1 MKSFLSIIGVF
12 YFCIQGYCQKPP
24 SQSNRSMGLIIGNVL
39 DAVTSKPL
47 SFASIQL
54 KKMSDTVV
62 TVQVVS
68 DKNGAFEC
76 LNLPFGYYKLRATMV
91 GYADLQ
97 IDSIYLR
104 EERYDFNLGDVKLN
118 ISGAASSEV
127 IVYAEKPLIE
137 NKDDKIIFN
146 VGESALSG
154 GATTAELLK
163 NMPLINNDPNGK
175 ILLKGKE
182 PRILIDDKPTDLNAQ
197 QLQDLLESL
206 PGNSIDKIEVMTI
219 PPPQYATET
228 GGVINIVTKKGK
240 IGWVGRVNVS
250 AGTRGE
256 SSTSANGSYR
266 NQKLVLNLNG
276 GVGVSTITGNGYSKR
291 ENIYRDST
299 NYFNTQNNYTN
310 FSSRPNFRAQAD
322 YEFDKQHILSLTYQ
336 LNPNSFDNN
345 STTTYT
351 NINNQQQ
358 IYRLS
363 NRNNH
368 SVGGGINHVLSGSYN
383 IKEKKGPGYLR
394 FIANANLSSSHNNRI
409 FFQQFLFPDKIPTG
423 VDSTQRQRFN
433 TDNNSASLRIDFLR
447 PLKTKQHNFNGGI
460 SILNV
465 WYHGRVNTQ
474 FFNKID
480 QAFSTNDLLS
490 NDFTNEQLVSTARAG
505 LSYNFKSKYRLSF
518 GVQAE
523 YTHLQFIFSQGNAN
537 DVDNDYF
544 NVLPNITLRKEFTKE
559 MNTTFVYRATIRR
572 PGIRELN
579 PNIDYSDP
587 YNIRF
592 GNPYLEPTLSHNYDW
607 NFSYVKGKYYVNTSL
622 GYNKLTQVFN
632 SIRTLQAGGKTEV
645 TWKNIA
651 DRKEYEASAWGGYT
665 FTKKFRMN
673 GSAGYTFNQYG
684 ESEKRLFK
692 FRDGAT
698 FYTSLNYNFT
708 PSNLLTFEGTAR
720 YNNFADPQGRSR
732 SNLTVNL
739 GVQRKFF
746 DRRLIVSINVIDPTT
761 QQQYQTFAYGANF
774 NLESFSSSNTRN
786 YRIAI
791 SYQLNKVVN
800 KPVKPLLRASSRS

>member
-1 MKSFLSIIGVF
+1 MKSFLSIMGVLF
-12 YFCIQGYCQKPP
+12 FCIQGYCQKPL

-39 DAVTSKPL
+39 DAGTSKPL

-76 LNLPFGYYKLRATMV
+76 LNLPFGYYKLRASMV

-118 ISGAASSEV
+118 ISSAASSEV

-206 PGNSIDKIEVMTI
+206 PGNSIEKIEVMTN

-291 ENIYRDST
+291 VNIYRDST
-299 NYFNTQNNYTN
+299 NYFNTQNRFTN

-345 STTTYT
+345 SNNTFT

-368 SVGGGINHVLSGSYN
+368 SVGGGLNHVLSGSYN
-383 IKEKKGPGYLR
+383 IKQKTGPGYLR
-394 FIANANLSSSHNNRI
+394 FIANANLSSSHNNRT
-409 FFQQFLFPDKIPTG
+409 FFQQFLFPDKTPTG
-423 VDSTQRQRFN
+423 VDSTQRQLFN

-460 SILNV
+460 SVLNT
-465 WYHGRVNTQ
+465 WYHGLVNTL
-474 FFNKID
+474 FYRKSD
-480 QAFSTNDLLS
+480 QVFVTNDLLS
-490 NDFTNEQLVSTARAG
+490 NDFTNEQLVATARAG

-523 YTHLQFIFSQGNAN
+523 YTNLQFVFLKGNAS
-537 DVDNDYF
+537 DVDNGYW
-544 NVLPNITLRKEFTKE
+544 NILPNFTLRKEFSKE
-559 MNTTFVYRATIRR
+559 MNTTLVYRATIRR
-572 PGIRELN
+572 PGIGELN
-579 PNIDYSDP
+579 PNVDYSDP

-607 NFSYVKGKYYVNTSL
+607 NFSYVKGKYYINTSL
-622 GYNKLTQVFN
+622 GYNQLKQVFN

-684 ESEKRLFK
+684 TSEKLLYK
-692 FRDGAT
+692 YRDGAT

-739 GVQRKFF
+739 GVQRKFL
-746 DRRLIVSINVIDPTT
+746 DRRLIVSINIIDPTT
-761 QQQYQTFAYGANF
+761 QQQFQTFVYGANF

-786 YRIAI
+786 YRVAI
-791 SYQLNKVVN
+791 SYQLNKVVT

>member
-518 GVQAE
+518 GIQAE
-523 YTHLQFIFSQGNAN
+523 YTHLQFIFSQGNAI

-673 GSAGYTFNQYG
+673 GSAGFTFNQYG

-692 FRDGAT
+692 YRDGAT

>member
-1 MKSFLSIIGVF
+1 MKSFLSIIGVLF
-12 YFCIQGYCQKPP
+12 FCIQGYCQKPP

-39 DAVTSKPL
+39 DAGTGKPL

-62 TVQVVS
+62 AFQVVS

-76 LNLPFGYYKLRATMV
+76 LNLPFGYYKLKATMV
-91 GYADLQ
+91 GFADLQ

-104 EERYDFNLGDVKLN
+104 EERYDFNLGDLKLN

-206 PGNSIDKIEVMTI
+206 PGNSIDKIEVMTN

-291 ENIYRDST
+291 ENIYKDST
-299 NYFNTQNNYTN
+299 NYFNTQNKYTN
-310 FSSRPNFRAQAD
+310 FSSRPNFRALAD

-345 STTTYT
+345 ATTTYT

-368 SVGGGINHVLSGSYN
+368 SVGGGLNHVLSGSYN
-383 IKEKKGPGYLR
+383 IKQKTGPGYLR
-394 FIANANLSSSHNNRI
+394 FIANANLSSSHNNRT
-409 FFQQFLFPDKIPTG
+409 FFQQFLFPDKTPTG
-423 VDSTQRQRFN
+423 VDSTQRQLFN
-433 TDNNSASLRIDFLR
+433 TDNNSASLRVDFLR
-447 PLKTKQHNFNGGI
+447 PLKTKQHNFNGGV
-460 SILNV
+460 SVLNT
-465 WYHGRVNTQ
+465 WYHGLVNTL
-474 FFNKID
+474 FYRKSD
-480 QAFSTNDLLS
+480 QVFATNDLLS
-490 NDFTNEQLVSTARAG
+490 NDFTNEQLVATARAG

-523 YTHLQFIFSQGNAN
+523 YTNLQFVFLKGNAS
-537 DVDNDYF
+537 DVDNGYW
-544 NVLPNITLRKEFTKE
+544 NILPNFTLRKEFSKE
-559 MNTTFVYRATIRR
+559 MNTTLVYRATIRR
-572 PGIRELN
+572 PGIGELN
-579 PNIDYSDP
+579 PNVDYSDP

-622 GYNKLTQVFN
+622 GYNQLTQVFN
-632 SIRTLQAGGKTEV
+632 SIRTLQSGGKTEV

-673 GSAGYTFNQYG
+673 GSAGYTFNRYG
-684 ESEKRLFK
+684 ASEKLLYK
-692 FRDGAT
+692 YRDGAT

-746 DRRLIVSINVIDPTT
+746 DRRLIVSINIIDPTT
-761 QQQYQTFAYGANF
+761 QQQFQTFVYGANF

-791 SYQLNKVVN
+791 SYQLNKVVT

>member
-1 MKSFLSIIGVF
+1 
-12 YFCIQGYCQKPP
+12 
-24 SQSNRSMGLIIGNVL
+24 MGLIIGNVL
-39 DAVTSKPL
+39 DAGTSKPL

-76 LNLPFGYYKLRATMV
+76 LNLSFGYYKLKASMV

-206 PGNSIDKIEVMTI
+206 PGNSIDKIEVMTN

-240 IGWVGRVNVS
+240 IGWVGRLNVS

-276 GVGVSTITGNGYSKR
+276 GLGVSTITGNGYSKR
-291 ENIYRDST
+291 ENIYKDST
-299 NYFNTQNNYTN
+299 NYFNTQNRYTN

-345 STTTYT
+345 ATTTYT

-368 SVGGGINHVLSGSYN
+368 SVGGGLNHVLSGSYN
-383 IKEKKGPGYLR
+383 IKQKAGPGYLR
-394 FIANANLSSSHNNRI
+394 FIANANLSTSHNNRT
-409 FFQQFLFPDKIPTG
+409 FFQQFLFPDKTPTG
-423 VDSTQRQRFN
+423 VDSTQRQLFN
-433 TDNNSASLRIDFLR
+433 TDNNSASLRVDFLR
-447 PLKTKQHNFNGGI
+447 PLKTKQHNFNGGV
-460 SILNV
+460 SVLNT
-465 WYHGRVNTQ
+465 WYHGLVNTL
-474 FFNKID
+474 FYRKSD
-480 QAFSTNDLLS
+480 QVFATNDLLS
-490 NDFTNEQLVSTARAG
+490 NDFTNEQLVATARAG

-523 YTHLQFIFSQGNAN
+523 YTNLQFVFLKGNAS
-537 DVDNDYF
+537 DVDNGYW
-544 NVLPNITLRKEFTKE
+544 NILPNFTLRKEFSKE
-559 MNTTFVYRATIRR
+559 MNTTLVYRATIRR
-572 PGIRELN
+572 PGISELN
-579 PNIDYSDP
+579 PNVDYSDP

-622 GYNKLTQVFN
+622 GYNQLTQVFN
-632 SIRTLQAGGKTEV
+632 SIRTLQSGGKTEV

-673 GSAGYTFNQYG
+673 GSAGYTFNRYG
-684 ESEKRLFK
+684 ASEKLLYK
-692 FRDGAT
+692 YRDGAT

-746 DRRLIVSINVIDPTT
+746 DRRLIVSINIIDPTT
-761 QQQYQTFAYGANF
+761 QQQFQTFVYGANF

-791 SYQLNKVVN
+791 SYQLNKVVT

>member
-1 MKSFLSIIGVF
+1 MKSFLSIMGVLF
-12 YFCIQGYCQKPP
+12 FCIQGYCQKPL

-39 DAVTSKPL
+39 DAGTSKPL

-76 LNLPFGYYKLRATMV
+76 LNLPFGYYKLRASMV

-118 ISGAASSEV
+118 ISSAASSEV

-206 PGNSIDKIEVMTI
+206 PGNSIEKIEVMTN

-299 NYFNTQNNYTN
+299 NYFNTQNRFTN

-345 STTTYT
+345 SNNTFT

-368 SVGGGINHVLSGSYN
+368 SVGGGLNHVLSGSYN
-383 IKEKKGPGYLR
+383 IKQKTGPGYLR
-394 FIANANLSSSHNNRI
+394 FIANANLSSSHNNRT
-409 FFQQFLFPDKIPTG
+409 FFQQFLFPDKTPTG
-423 VDSTQRQRFN
+423 VDSTQRQLFN

-460 SILNV
+460 SVLNT
-465 WYHGRVNTQ
+465 WYHGLVNTL
-474 FFNKID
+474 FYRKSD
-480 QAFSTNDLLS
+480 QVFVTNDLLS
-490 NDFTNEQLVSTARAG
+490 NDFTNEQLVATARAG

-523 YTHLQFIFSQGNAN
+523 YTNLQFVFLKGNAS
-537 DVDNDYF
+537 DVDNGYW
-544 NVLPNITLRKEFTKE
+544 NILPNFTLRKEFSKE
-559 MNTTFVYRATIRR
+559 MNTTLVYRATIRR
-572 PGIRELN
+572 PGIGELN
-579 PNIDYSDP
+579 PNVDYSDP

-607 NFSYVKGKYYVNTSL
+607 NFSYVKGKYYINTSL
-622 GYNKLTQVFN
+622 GYNQLKQVFN

-684 ESEKRLFK
+684 TSEKLLYK
-692 FRDGAT
+692 YRDGAT

-739 GVQRKFF
+739 GVQRKFL
-746 DRRLIVSINVIDPTT
+746 DRRLIVSINIIDPTT
-761 QQQYQTFAYGANF
+761 QQQFQTFVYGANF

-786 YRIAI
+786 YRVAI
-791 SYQLNKVVN
+791 SYQLNKVVT

>member
-1 MKSFLSIIGVF
+1 MKSFLSIIGVL

-276 GVGVSTITGNGYSKR
+276 GVGLSTITGNGYSKR

-480 QAFSTNDLLS
+480 QAFSTNNLLS

-692 FRDGAT
+692 YRDGAT

-761 QQQYQTFAYGANF
+761 QQQYQTFTYGANF

>member
-1 MKSFLSIIGVF
+1 MKSFLCIISALF
-12 YFCIQGYCQKPP
+12 FCIQGYCQKPATGA
-24 SQSNRSMGLIIGNVL
+24 SRMMGLIIGNVL
-39 DAVTSKPL
+39 DAGTNKPL
-47 SFASIQL
+47 SYASIQL
-54 KKMSDTVV
+54 KKMSDTAVAF
-62 TVQVVS
+62 QVVS

-76 LNLPFGYYKLRATMV
+76 LNLPFGYYKLKATMV
-91 GYADLQ
+91 GYANLTL
-97 IDSIYLR
+97 DSIYLR
-104 EERYDFNLGDVKLN
+104 EERYDFNLGDIKLN
-118 ISGAASSEV
+118 VSGSAISEV

-206 PGNSIDKIEVMTI
+206 PGNSIDRIEVMTT

-276 GVGVSTITGNGYSKR
+276 GVGFSTITGNGYSKR
-291 ENIYRDST
+291 ENIYRDSV
-299 NYFNTQNNYTN
+299 NYFNTQNRFTN

-322 YEFDKQHILSLTYQ
+322 YEIDKQHILSLTYQ

-345 STTTYT
+345 SNNTYT

-368 SVGGGINHVLSGSYN
+368 SVGGGINHVVSGSYN
-383 IKEKKGPGYLR
+383 IKQKTGPGYLR
-394 FIANANLSSSHNNRI
+394 FIANANLSTTHNNRT
-409 FFQQFLFPDKIPTG
+409 FFQQFLFPDKTPTG
-423 VDSTQRQRFN
+423 VDSTQRQLFN

-460 SILNV
+460 SILNT
-465 WYHGRVNTQ
+465 WYHGLVNTQ
-474 FFNKID
+474 FFRKSD
-480 QAFSTNDLLS
+480 QFFVNNDVLS
-490 NDFTNEQLVSTARAG
+490 NDFTNDQLIATARVG

-518 GVQAE
+518 GVQTE
-523 YTHLQFIFSQGNAN
+523 YTNLQFLFLKGNASN
-537 DVDNDYF
+537 VDNGYW
-544 NVLPNITLRKEFTKE
+544 NVLPNFTLRKEFSKE
-559 MNTTFVYRATIRR
+559 MNTTLVYRATIRR
-572 PGIRELN
+572 PGIGELN

-592 GNPYLEPTLSHNYDW
+592 GNPYLAPTLSHNYDW
-607 NFSYVKGKYYVNTSL
+607 NFSYVKGKYYLNTSL
-622 GYNKLTQVFN
+622 GYNQLKDVFN

-651 DRKEYEASAWGGYT
+651 DRREYEASAWGGYT
-665 FTKKFRMN
+665 FTKKFRLN

-684 ESEKRLFK
+684 ASEKLLYK
-692 FRDGAT
+692 YRDGAT

-739 GVQRKFF
+739 GVQRKFL
-746 DRRLIVSINVIDPTT
+746 DRRLIVSINIIDPTT
-761 QQQYQTFAYGANF
+761 QQQFQTFVYGANF

-791 SYQLNKVVN
+791 SYQLNKVVT
-800 KPVKPLLRASSRS
+800 KPVKPLQKASSRK

>member
-1 MKSFLSIIGVF
+1 
-12 YFCIQGYCQKPP
+12 
-24 SQSNRSMGLIIGNVL
+24 MGLIIGNVL
-39 DAVTSKPL
+39 DAGTSKPL

-76 LNLPFGYYKLRATMV
+76 LNLPFGYYKLRASMV

-118 ISGAASSEV
+118 ISSAASSEV

-206 PGNSIDKIEVMTI
+206 PGNSIEKIEVMTN

-299 NYFNTQNNYTN
+299 NYFNTQNRFTN

-345 STTTYT
+345 SNNTFT

-368 SVGGGINHVLSGSYN
+368 SVGGGLNHVLSGSYN
-383 IKEKKGPGYLR
+383 IKQKTGPGYLR
-394 FIANANLSSSHNNRI
+394 FIANANLSSSHNNRT
-409 FFQQFLFPDKIPTG
+409 FFQQFLFPDKTPTG
-423 VDSTQRQRFN
+423 VDSTQRQLFN

-460 SILNV
+460 SVLNT
-465 WYHGRVNTQ
+465 WYHGLVNTL
-474 FFNKID
+474 FYRKSD
-480 QAFSTNDLLS
+480 QVFVTNDLLS
-490 NDFTNEQLVSTARAG
+490 NDFTNEQLVATARAG

-523 YTHLQFIFSQGNAN
+523 YTNLQFVFLKGNAS
-537 DVDNDYF
+537 DVDNGYW
-544 NVLPNITLRKEFTKE
+544 NILPNFTLRKEFSKE
-559 MNTTFVYRATIRR
+559 MNTTLVYRATIRR
-572 PGIRELN
+572 PGIGELN
-579 PNIDYSDP
+579 PNVDYSDP

-607 NFSYVKGKYYVNTSL
+607 NFSYVKGKYYINTSL
-622 GYNKLTQVFN
+622 GYNQLKQVFN

-684 ESEKRLFK
+684 TSEKLLYK
-692 FRDGAT
+692 YRDGAT

-739 GVQRKFF
+739 GVQRKFL
-746 DRRLIVSINVIDPTT
+746 DRRLIVSINIIDPTT
-761 QQQYQTFAYGANF
+761 QQQFQTFVYGANF

-786 YRIAI
+786 YRVAI
-791 SYQLNKVVN
+791 SYQLNKVVT

>member
-692 FRDGAT
+692 YRDGAT

>member
-518 GVQAE
+518 GIQAE

-673 GSAGYTFNQYG
+673 GSAGFTFNQYG

-692 FRDGAT
+692 YRDGAT
-698 FYTSLNYNFT
+698 FYTSLNYNFK

-786 YRIAI
+786 YRITI

>member
-12 YFCIQGYCQKPP
+12 YFCIQSYCQKPP

-692 FRDGAT
+692 YRDGAT

>member
-1 MKSFLSIIGVF
+1 MKSFLSIIGVLF
-12 YFCIQGYCQKPP
+12 FCIQGYCQKPP

-39 DAVTSKPL
+39 DAGTSKPL

-76 LNLPFGYYKLRATMV
+76 LNLSFGYYKLKASMV

-206 PGNSIDKIEVMTI
+206 PGNSIDKIEVMTN

-240 IGWVGRVNVS
+240 IGWVGRLNVS

-276 GVGVSTITGNGYSKR
+276 GLGVSTITGNGYSKR
-291 ENIYRDST
+291 ENIYKDST
-299 NYFNTQNNYTN
+299 NYFNTQNRYTN

-345 STTTYT
+345 ATTTYT

-368 SVGGGINHVLSGSYN
+368 SVGGGLNHVLSGSYN
-383 IKEKKGPGYLR
+383 IKQKAGPGYLR
-394 FIANANLSSSHNNRI
+394 FIANANLSTSHNNRT
-409 FFQQFLFPDKIPTG
+409 FFQQFLFPDKTPTG
-423 VDSTQRQRFN
+423 VDSTQRQLFN
-433 TDNNSASLRIDFLR
+433 TDNNSASLRVDFLR
-447 PLKTKQHNFNGGI
+447 PLKTKQHNFNGGV
-460 SILNV
+460 SVLNT
-465 WYHGRVNTQ
+465 WYHGLVNTL
-474 FFNKID
+474 FYRKSD
-480 QAFSTNDLLS
+480 QVFATNDLLS
-490 NDFTNEQLVSTARAG
+490 NDFTNEQLVATARAG

-523 YTHLQFIFSQGNAN
+523 YTNLQFVFLKGNAS
-537 DVDNDYF
+537 DVDNGYW
-544 NVLPNITLRKEFTKE
+544 NILPNFTLRKEFSKE
-559 MNTTFVYRATIRR
+559 MNTTLVYRATIRR
-572 PGIRELN
+572 PGISELN
-579 PNIDYSDP
+579 PNVDYSDP

-622 GYNKLTQVFN
+622 GYNQLTQVFN
-632 SIRTLQAGGKTEV
+632 SIRTLQSGGKTEV

-673 GSAGYTFNQYG
+673 GSAGYTFNRYG
-684 ESEKRLFK
+684 ASEKLLYK
-692 FRDGAT
+692 YRDGAT

-746 DRRLIVSINVIDPTT
+746 DRRLIVSINIIDPTT
-761 QQQYQTFAYGANF
+761 QQQFQTFVYGANF

-791 SYQLNKVVN
+791 SYQLNKVVT

>member
-518 GVQAE
+518 GIQAE

-673 GSAGYTFNQYG
+673 GSAGFTFNQYG

-692 FRDGAT
+692 YRDGAT
-698 FYTSLNYNFT
+698 FYTSLNYNFK

>member
-1 MKSFLSIIGVF
+1 MKSFLSIIGVLF
-12 YFCIQGYCQKPP
+12 FCIQGYCQKPP

-39 DAVTSKPL
+39 DAGTGKPL

-76 LNLPFGYYKLRATMV
+76 LNLSFGYYKLKASMV

-118 ISGAASSEV
+118 ISSAASSEV

-206 PGNSIDKIEVMTI
+206 PGNSIDKIEVMTN

-291 ENIYRDST
+291 ENIYKDST
-299 NYFNTQNNYTN
+299 NYFNTQNKYTN

-345 STTTYT
+345 ATTTYT

-368 SVGGGINHVLSGSYN
+368 SVGGGLNHVLSGSYN
-383 IKEKKGPGYLR
+383 IKQKTGPGYLR
-394 FIANANLSSSHNNRI
+394 FIANANLSSSHNNRT
-409 FFQQFLFPDKIPTG
+409 FFQQFLFPDKTPTG
-423 VDSTQRQRFN
+423 VDSTQRQLFN
-433 TDNNSASLRIDFLR
+433 TDNNSASLRVDFLR
-447 PLKTKQHNFNGGI
+447 PLKTKQHNFNGGV
-460 SILNV
+460 SVLNT
-465 WYHGRVNTQ
+465 WYHGLVNTL
-474 FFNKID
+474 FYRKSD
-480 QAFSTNDLLS
+480 QVFATNDLLS
-490 NDFTNEQLVSTARAG
+490 NDFTNEQLVATARAG

-523 YTHLQFIFSQGNAN
+523 YTNLQFVFLKGNAS
-537 DVDNDYF
+537 DVDNGYW
-544 NVLPNITLRKEFTKE
+544 NILPNFTLRKEFSKE
-559 MNTTFVYRATIRR
+559 MNTTLVYRATIRR
-572 PGIRELN
+572 PGIGELN
-579 PNIDYSDP
+579 PNVDYSDP

-622 GYNKLTQVFN
+622 GYNQLTQVFN
-632 SIRTLQAGGKTEV
+632 SIRTLQSGGKTEV

-651 DRKEYEASAWGGYT
+651 DRREYEASAWGGYT

-673 GSAGYTFNQYG
+673 GSAGYTFNRYG
-684 ESEKRLFK
+684 ASEKLLYK
-692 FRDGAT
+692 YRDGAT

-746 DRRLIVSINVIDPTT
+746 DRRLIVSINIIDPTT
-761 QQQYQTFAYGANF
+761 QQQFQTFVYGANF

-791 SYQLNKVVN
+791 SYQLNKVVT

>member
-1 MKSFLSIIGVF
+1 MKSFLSIIGVL

>member
-1 MKSFLSIIGVF
+1 MKSFLSIIGVL

-518 GVQAE
+518 GIQAE

-673 GSAGYTFNQYG
+673 GSAGFTFNQYG

-692 FRDGAT
+692 YRDGAT
-698 FYTSLNYNFT
+698 FYTSLNYNFK

>member
-1 MKSFLSIIGVF
+1 
-12 YFCIQGYCQKPP
+12 
-24 SQSNRSMGLIIGNVL
+24 MGLIIGNVL
-39 DAVTSKPL
+39 DAGTGKPL

-76 LNLPFGYYKLRATMV
+76 LNLSFGYYKLKASMV

-118 ISGAASSEV
+118 ISSAASSEV

-206 PGNSIDKIEVMTI
+206 PGNSIDKIEVMTN

-291 ENIYRDST
+291 ENIYKDST
-299 NYFNTQNNYTN
+299 NYFNTQNRYTN

-345 STTTYT
+345 ATTTYT

-368 SVGGGINHVLSGSYN
+368 SVGGGLNHVLSGSYN
-383 IKEKKGPGYLR
+383 IKQKTGPGYLR
-394 FIANANLSSSHNNRI
+394 FIANANLSSSHNNRT
-409 FFQQFLFPDKIPTG
+409 FFQQFLFPDKTPTG
-423 VDSTQRQRFN
+423 VDSTQRQLFN
-433 TDNNSASLRIDFLR
+433 TDNNSASLRVDFLR
-447 PLKTKQHNFNGGI
+447 PLKTKQHNFNGGV
-460 SILNV
+460 SVLNT
-465 WYHGRVNTQ
+465 WYHGLVNTL
-474 FFNKID
+474 FYRKSD
-480 QAFSTNDLLS
+480 QVFATNDLLS
-490 NDFTNEQLVSTARAG
+490 NDFTNEQLVATARAG

-523 YTHLQFIFSQGNAN
+523 YTNLQFVFLKGNAS
-537 DVDNDYF
+537 DVDNGYW
-544 NVLPNITLRKEFTKE
+544 NILPNFTLRKEFSKE
-559 MNTTFVYRATIRR
+559 MNTTLVYRATIRR
-572 PGIRELN
+572 PGIGELN
-579 PNIDYSDP
+579 PNVDYSDP

-622 GYNKLTQVFN
+622 GYNQLTQVFN
-632 SIRTLQAGGKTEV
+632 SIRTLQSGGKTEV

-651 DRKEYEASAWGGYT
+651 DRREYEASAWGGYT

-673 GSAGYTFNQYG
+673 GSAGYTFNRYG
-684 ESEKRLFK
+684 ASEKLLYK
-692 FRDGAT
+692 YRDGAT

-746 DRRLIVSINVIDPTT
+746 DRRLIVSINIIDPTT
-761 QQQYQTFAYGANF
+761 QQQFQTFVYGANF

-791 SYQLNKVVN
+791 SYQLNKVVT

>member
-1 MKSFLSIIGVF
+1 MKSFLSIIGVLF
-12 YFCIQGYCQKPP
+12 FCIQGYCQKHP

-39 DAVTSKPL
+39 DAGTGKPL

-62 TVQVVS
+62 SFQVVS

-76 LNLPFGYYKLRATMV
+76 LNLPFGYFKLKATMV
-91 GYADLQ
+91 GFADLQ

-104 EERYDFNLGDVKLN
+104 EERYDFNLGDLKLN

-206 PGNSIDKIEVMTI
+206 PGNSIDKIEVMTN

-256 SSTSANGSYR
+256 SSTYANGSYR

-291 ENIYRDST
+291 ENIYKDST
-299 NYFNTQNNYTN
+299 NYFNTQNRYTN

-345 STTTYT
+345 ATTTYT

-368 SVGGGINHVLSGSYN
+368 SVGGGLNHVLSGSYN
-383 IKEKKGPGYLR
+383 IKQKTGPGYLR
-394 FIANANLSSSHNNRI
+394 FIANANLSSSHNNRT
-409 FFQQFLFPDKIPTG
+409 FFQQFLFSDKTPTG
-423 VDSTQRQRFN
+423 VDSTQRQLFN
-433 TDNNSASLRIDFLR
+433 TDNNSASLRVDFLR
-447 PLKTKQHNFNGGI
+447 PLKTKQHNFNGGV
-460 SILNV
+460 SVLNT
-465 WYHGRVNTQ
+465 WYHGLVNTL
-474 FFNKID
+474 FYRKSD
-480 QAFSTNDLLS
+480 QVFATNDLLS
-490 NDFTNEQLVSTARAG
+490 NDFTNEQLVATARAG

-523 YTHLQFIFSQGNAN
+523 YTNLQFVFLKGNAS
-537 DVDNDYF
+537 DVDNGYW
-544 NVLPNITLRKEFTKE
+544 NILPNFTLRKEFSKE
-559 MNTTFVYRATIRR
+559 MNTTLVYRATIRR
-572 PGIRELN
+572 PGIGELN
-579 PNIDYSDP
+579 PNVDYSDP

-622 GYNKLTQVFN
+622 GYNQLTQVFN
-632 SIRTLQAGGKTEV
+632 SIRTLQSGGKTEV

-651 DRKEYEASAWGGYT
+651 DRREYEASAWGGYT

-673 GSAGYTFNQYG
+673 GSAGYIFNRYG
-684 ESEKRLFK
+684 ASEKLLYK
-692 FRDGAT
+692 YRDGAT

-746 DRRLIVSINVIDPTT
+746 DRRLIVSINIIDPTT
-761 QQQYQTFAYGANF
+761 QQQFQTFVYGANF

-791 SYQLNKVVN
+791 SYQLNKVVT

>member
-1 MKSFLSIIGVF
+1 MKSFLSIIGVLF
-12 YFCIQGYCQKPP
+12 FCIQGYCQKPP

-39 DAVTSKPL
+39 DAGTSKPL

-76 LNLPFGYYKLRATMV
+76 LNLSFGYYKLKASMV

-206 PGNSIDKIEVMTI
+206 PGNSIDKIEVMTN

-291 ENIYRDST
+291 ENIYKDST
-299 NYFNTQNNYTN
+299 NYFNTQNRYTN

-345 STTTYT
+345 ATTTYT

-368 SVGGGINHVLSGSYN
+368 SVGGGLNHVLSGSYN
-383 IKEKKGPGYLR
+383 IKQKTGPGYLR
-394 FIANANLSSSHNNRI
+394 FIANANLSTSHNNRT
-409 FFQQFLFPDKIPTG
+409 FFQQFLFPDKTPTG
-423 VDSTQRQRFN
+423 VDSTQRQLFN
-433 TDNNSASLRIDFLR
+433 TDNNSASLRVDFLR
-447 PLKTKQHNFNGGI
+447 PLKTKQHNFNGGV
-460 SILNV
+460 SVLNT
-465 WYHGRVNTQ
+465 WYHGLVNTL
-474 FFNKID
+474 FYRKSD
-480 QAFSTNDLLS
+480 QVFATNDLLS
-490 NDFTNEQLVSTARAG
+490 NDFTNEQLVATARAG

-523 YTHLQFIFSQGNAN
+523 YTNLQFVFLKGNAS
-537 DVDNDYF
+537 DVDNGYW
-544 NVLPNITLRKEFTKE
+544 NILPNFTLRKEFSKE
-559 MNTTFVYRATIRR
+559 MNTTLVYRATIRR
-572 PGIRELN
+572 PGISELN
-579 PNIDYSDP
+579 PNVDYSDP

-622 GYNKLTQVFN
+622 GYNQLTQVFN
-632 SIRTLQAGGKTEV
+632 SIRTLQSGGKTEV

-651 DRKEYEASAWGGYT
+651 DRREYEASAWGGYT

-673 GSAGYTFNQYG
+673 GSAGYTFNRYG
-684 ESEKRLFK
+684 ASEKLLYK
-692 FRDGAT
+692 YRDGAT

-746 DRRLIVSINVIDPTT
+746 DRRLIVSINIIDPTT
-761 QQQYQTFAYGANF
+761 QQQFQTFVYGANF

-791 SYQLNKVVN
+791 SYQLNKVVT

>member
-1 MKSFLSIIGVF
+1 MKSFLSIIGVLF
-12 YFCIQGYCQKPP
+12 FCIQGYCQKPP

-39 DAVTSKPL
+39 DAGTSKPL

-76 LNLPFGYYKLRATMV
+76 LNLSFGYYKLKASMV

-118 ISGAASSEV
+118 ISGAASFEV

-206 PGNSIDKIEVMTI
+206 PGNSIDKIEVMTN

-291 ENIYRDST
+291 ENIYKDST
-299 NYFNTQNNYTN
+299 NYFNTQNRYTN

-345 STTTYT
+345 ATTTYT

-368 SVGGGINHVLSGSYN
+368 SVGGGLNHVLSGSYN
-383 IKEKKGPGYLR
+383 IKQKTGPGYLR
-394 FIANANLSSSHNNRI
+394 FIANANLSSSHNNRT
-409 FFQQFLFPDKIPTG
+409 FFQQFLFPDKTPTG
-423 VDSTQRQRFN
+423 VDSTQRQLFN
-433 TDNNSASLRIDFLR
+433 TDNNSASLRVDFLR
-447 PLKTKQHNFNGGI
+447 PLKTKQHNFNGGV
-460 SILNV
+460 SVLNT
-465 WYHGRVNTQ
+465 WYHGLVNTL
-474 FFNKID
+474 FYRKSD
-480 QAFSTNDLLS
+480 QVFATNDLLS
-490 NDFTNEQLVSTARAG
+490 NDFTNEQIVATARAG

-523 YTHLQFIFSQGNAN
+523 YTNLQFVFLKGNAS
-537 DVDNDYF
+537 DVDNGYW
-544 NVLPNITLRKEFTKE
+544 NILPNFTLRKEFSKE
-559 MNTTFVYRATIRR
+559 MNTTLVYRATIRR
-572 PGIRELN
+572 PGIGELN
-579 PNIDYSDP
+579 PNVDYSDP

-622 GYNKLTQVFN
+622 GYNQLTQVFN
-632 SIRTLQAGGKTEV
+632 SIRTLQSGGKTEV

-651 DRKEYEASAWGGYT
+651 DRREYEASAWGGYT

-673 GSAGYTFNQYG
+673 GSAGYTFNRYG
-684 ESEKRLFK
+684 ASEKLLYK
-692 FRDGAT
+692 YRDGAT

-746 DRRLIVSINVIDPTT
+746 DRRLIVSINIIDPTT
-761 QQQYQTFAYGANF
+761 QQQFQTFVYGANF

-791 SYQLNKVVN
+791 SYQLNKVVT

>member
-1 MKSFLSIIGVF
+1 MKSFLSIIGVLF
-12 YFCIQGYCQKPP
+12 FCIQGYCQKPP
-24 SQSNRSMGLIIGNVL
+24 SQAKRSMGLIIGNVL
-39 DAVTSKPL
+39 DAGTSKPL

-62 TVQVVS
+62 AVQVVS

-76 LNLPFGYYKLRATMV
+76 INLPFGYYKLKATMV

-104 EERYDFNLGDVKLN
+104 EERYDFNLGDVKLSL
-118 ISGAASSEV
+118 SGAASSEV

-163 NMPLINNDPNGK
+163 NMPLINNDPTGK

-206 PGNSIDKIEVMTI
+206 PGNSIDKIEIMTT

-276 GVGVSTITGNGYSKR
+276 GIGVSTITGNGYSKR
-291 ENIYRDST
+291 ENMYRDST
-299 NYFNTQNNYTN
+299 NYFNTQNRFTN

-322 YEFDKQHILSLTYQ
+322 YEIDKQHLLSLTYQ

-345 STTTYT
+345 SNNTFT

-368 SVGGGINHVLSGSYN
+368 SLGGGLNHVLSGSYN
-383 IKEKKGPGYLR
+383 IKQKTGPGYLR
-394 FIANANLSSSHNNRI
+394 FIANANLSSSHNNRT
-409 FFQQFLFPDKIPTG
+409 FFQQFLFPDKSPTG
-423 VDSTQRQRFN
+423 VDSTQRQLFN
-433 TDNNSASLRIDFLR
+433 TDNNSASLRVDFLR
-447 PLKTKQHNFNGGI
+447 PLKTKQHNFNGGV
-460 SILNV
+460 SFLNT
-465 WYHGRVNTQ
+465 WYHGRVNTL
-474 FFNKID
+474 FFRKSD
-480 QAFSTNDLLS
+480 QIFAINDLLS
-490 NDFTNEQLVSTARAG
+490 NDFTNEQLVATARAG

-523 YTHLQFIFSQGNAN
+523 YTNLQFVFLKGNAS
-537 DVDNDYF
+537 DVDNGYW
-544 NVLPNITLRKEFTKE
+544 NILPNFTLRKEFSKE
-559 MNTTFVYRATIRR
+559 MNTTLVYRATIRR
-572 PGIRELN
+572 PGIGELN
-579 PNIDYSDP
+579 PNVDYSDP

-592 GNPYLEPTLSHNYDW
+592 GNPYLEPTLSHNYDC
-607 NFSYVKGKYYVNTSL
+607 NFSYVKGKYYINTSL
-622 GYNKLTQVFN
+622 GYNQLKQVFN

-645 TWKNIA
+645 TWKNIS
-651 DRKEYEASAWGGYT
+651 DRREYEASAWGGYT

-684 ESEKRLFK
+684 AAEKLIYK
-692 FRDGAT
+692 YRDGAT

-739 GVQRKFF
+739 GVQRKFL
-746 DRRLIVSINVIDPTT
+746 DRRLIVSINIIDPTT
-761 QQQYQTFAYGANF
+761 QQQLQTFVYGANF

-786 YRIAI
+786 YRLAV
-791 SYQLNKVVN
+791 SYQLNKVVT

>member
-1 MKSFLSIIGVF
+1 MKSFLSIIGVLF
-12 YFCIQGYCQKPP
+12 FFIQGYCQKPP

-39 DAVTSKPL
+39 DAMTSKPL

-490 NDFTNEQLVSTARAG
+490 NDFTNEQLVATARAG

-523 YTHLQFIFSQGNAN
+523 YTNLQFVFLKGNAS
-537 DVDNDYF
+537 DVDNGYW
-544 NVLPNITLRKEFTKE
+544 NILPNFTFRKEFSKE
-559 MNTTFVYRATIRR
+559 MNTTLVYRATIRR
-572 PGIRELN
+572 PGIGELN
-579 PNIDYSDP
+579 PNVDYSDP

-622 GYNKLTQVFN
+622 GYNQLTQVFN
-632 SIRTLQAGGKTEV
+632 SIRTLQSGGKTEV

-651 DRKEYEASAWGGYT
+651 DRREYEASAWGGYT

-684 ESEKRLFK
+684 ASEKLLYK
-692 FRDGAT
+692 YRDGAT

-746 DRRLIVSINVIDPTT
+746 DRRLIVSINIIDPTT
-761 QQQYQTFAYGANF
+761 QQQFQTFVYGTNF

-791 SYQLNKVVN
+791 SYQLNKVVT
-800 KPVKPLLRASSRS
+800 KPVKPLH

>member
-1 MKSFLSIIGVF
+1 MKSFLSIIGVLF
-12 YFCIQGYCQKPP
+12 FCIQGYCQKPP

-39 DAVTSKPL
+39 DAGTSKPL

-76 LNLPFGYYKLRATMV
+76 LNLPFGYYKLKASMV

-97 IDSIYLR
+97 LDSIYLR
-104 EERYDFNLGDVKLN
+104 EERYDFNLGDIKLN
-118 ISGAASSEV
+118 ISSAASSEV

-206 PGNSIDKIEVMTI
+206 PGNSIEKIEVMTN

-299 NYFNTQNNYTN
+299 NYFNTQNRFTN

-345 STTTYT
+345 SNNTFT

-358 IYRLS
+358 IYRIS

-368 SVGGGINHVLSGSYN
+368 SVGGGLNHVLSGSYN
-383 IKEKKGPGYLR
+383 IKQKTGPGYLR
-394 FIANANLSSSHNNRI
+394 FIANANLSSSHNNRT
-409 FFQQFLFPDKIPTG
+409 FFQQFLFPDKTPTG
-423 VDSTQRQRFN
+423 VDSTQRQLFN

-447 PLKTKQHNFNGGI
+447 PLKTKQHNFNGGV
-460 SILNV
+460 SILNT

-474 FFNKID
+474 FFRKSD
-480 QAFSTNDLLS
+480 QLFNTNDLLS
-490 NDFTNEQLVSTARAG
+490 NDFTNEQLVATARAG
-505 LSYNFKSKYRLSF
+505 LSFNFKTKYRLSF

-523 YTHLQFIFSQGNAN
+523 YTDLQFVFLKGNASN
-537 DVDNDYF
+537 VDNGYW
-544 NVLPNITLRKEFTKE
+544 NILPNFTLRKEFSKE
-559 MNTTFVYRATIRR
+559 MNSTLVYRATIRR
-572 PGIRELN
+572 PGIGELN

-622 GYNKLTQVFN
+622 GFNQLKQVFN
-632 SIRTLQAGGKTEV
+632 SIRTLHAGGKTEV
-645 TWKNIA
+645 TWKNIS
-651 DRKEYEASAWGGYT
+651 DRREYEASAWGGYT

-684 ESEKRLFK
+684 DAEKLLYK
-692 FRDGAT
+692 YRDGAT

-739 GVQRKFF
+739 GVQRKFL
-746 DRRLIVSINVIDPTT
+746 DRRLIVSINIIDPTT
-761 QQQYQTFAYGANF
+761 QQQLHTFVYGANF
-774 NLESFSSSNTRN
+774 NLESFNSSNTRN
-786 YRIAI
+786 YRVAL
-791 SYQLNKVVN
+791 SYQLNKVVT
-800 KPVKPLLRASSRS
+800 KPIKPALRASSRS

>member
-1 MKSFLSIIGVF
+1 MKSFLSIIGVLF
-12 YFCIQGYCQKPP
+12 FCIQGYCQKPP

-39 DAVTSKPL
+39 DAGTSKPL

-76 LNLPFGYYKLRATMV
+76 LNLSFGYYKLKASMV

-118 ISGAASSEV
+118 ISGAASFEV

-206 PGNSIDKIEVMTI
+206 PGNSIDKIEVMTN

-291 ENIYRDST
+291 ENIYKDST
-299 NYFNTQNNYTN
+299 NYFNTQNRYTN

-345 STTTYT
+345 ATTTYT

-368 SVGGGINHVLSGSYN
+368 SVGGGLNHVLSGSYN
-383 IKEKKGPGYLR
+383 IKQKTGPGYLR
-394 FIANANLSSSHNNRI
+394 FIANANLSSSHNNRT
-409 FFQQFLFPDKIPTG
+409 FFQQFLFPDKTPTG
-423 VDSTQRQRFN
+423 VDSTQRQLFN
-433 TDNNSASLRIDFLR
+433 TDNNSASLRVDFLR
-447 PLKTKQHNFNGGI
+447 PLKTKQHNFNGGV
-460 SILNV
+460 SVLNT
-465 WYHGRVNTQ
+465 WYHGLVNTL
-474 FFNKID
+474 FYRKSD
-480 QAFSTNDLLS
+480 QVFATNDLLS
-490 NDFTNEQLVSTARAG
+490 NDFTNEQLVATARAG

-523 YTHLQFIFSQGNAN
+523 YTNLQFVFLKGNAS
-537 DVDNDYF
+537 DVDNGYW
-544 NVLPNITLRKEFTKE
+544 NILPNFTLRKEFSKE
-559 MNTTFVYRATIRR
+559 MNTTLVYRATIRR
-572 PGIRELN
+572 PGIGELN
-579 PNIDYSDP
+579 PNVDYSDP

-622 GYNKLTQVFN
+622 GYNQLTQVFN
-632 SIRTLQAGGKTEV
+632 SIRTLQSGGKTEV

-651 DRKEYEASAWGGYT
+651 DRREYEASAWGGYT

-673 GSAGYTFNQYG
+673 GSAGYTFNRYG
-684 ESEKRLFK
+684 ASEKLLYK
-692 FRDGAT
+692 YRDGAT

-746 DRRLIVSINVIDPTT
+746 DRRLIVSINIIDPTT
-761 QQQYQTFAYGANF
+761 QQQFQTFVYGANF

-791 SYQLNKVVN
+791 SYQLNKVVT

>member
-1 MKSFLSIIGVF
+1 
-12 YFCIQGYCQKPP
+12 
-24 SQSNRSMGLIIGNVL
+24 
-39 DAVTSKPL
+39 
-47 SFASIQL
+47 
-54 KKMSDTVV
+54 MSDTVV

-76 LNLPFGYYKLRATMV
+76 LNLSFGYYKLKASMV

-206 PGNSIDKIEVMTI
+206 PGNSIDKIEVMTN

-276 GVGVSTITGNGYSKR
+276 GLGVSTITGNGYSKR
-291 ENIYRDST
+291 ENIYKDST
-299 NYFNTQNNYTN
+299 NYFNTQNRYTN

-345 STTTYT
+345 ATTTYT

-368 SVGGGINHVLSGSYN
+368 SVGGGLNHVLSGSYN
-383 IKEKKGPGYLR
+383 IKQKTGPGYLR
-394 FIANANLSSSHNNRI
+394 FIANANLSSSHNNRT
-409 FFQQFLFPDKIPTG
+409 FFQQFLFPDKTPTG
-423 VDSTQRQRFN
+423 VDSTQRQLFN
-433 TDNNSASLRIDFLR
+433 TDNNSASLRVDFLR
-447 PLKTKQHNFNGGI
+447 PLKTKQHNFNGGV
-460 SILNV
+460 SVLNT
-465 WYHGRVNTQ
+465 WYHGLVNTL
-474 FFNKID
+474 FYRKSD
-480 QAFSTNDLLS
+480 QVFATNDLLS
-490 NDFTNEQLVSTARAG
+490 NDFTNEQLVATARAG

-523 YTHLQFIFSQGNAN
+523 YTNLQFVFLKGNAS
-537 DVDNDYF
+537 DVDNGYW
-544 NVLPNITLRKEFTKE
+544 NILPNFTLRKEFSKE
-559 MNTTFVYRATIRR
+559 MNTTLVYRATIRR
-572 PGIRELN
+572 PGISELN
-579 PNIDYSDP
+579 PNVDYSDP

-622 GYNKLTQVFN
+622 GYNQLTQVFN
-632 SIRTLQAGGKTEV
+632 SIRTLQSGGKTEV

-673 GSAGYTFNQYG
+673 GSAGYTFNRYG
-684 ESEKRLFK
+684 ASEKLLYK
-692 FRDGAT
+692 YRDGAT

-746 DRRLIVSINVIDPTT
+746 DRRLIVSINIIDPTT
-761 QQQYQTFAYGANF
+761 QQQFQTFVYGANF

-791 SYQLNKVVN
+791 SYQLNKVVT

>member
-76 LNLPFGYYKLRATMV
+76 LNLPFGYYKLIATMV

-518 GVQAE
+518 GIQAE

-673 GSAGYTFNQYG
+673 GSAGFTFNQYG

-692 FRDGAT
+692 YRDGAT

>member
-1 MKSFLSIIGVF
+1 MKSFLSIIGVLF
-12 YFCIQGYCQKPP
+12 FCIQGYCQKHP

-39 DAVTSKPL
+39 DAGTGKPL

-62 TVQVVS
+62 SFQVVS

-76 LNLPFGYYKLRATMV
+76 LNLPFGYFKLKATMV
-91 GYADLQ
+91 GFADLQ

-104 EERYDFNLGDVKLN
+104 EERYDFNLGDLKLN

-206 PGNSIDKIEVMTI
+206 PGNSIDKIEVMTN

-256 SSTSANGSYR
+256 SSTYANGSYR

-291 ENIYRDST
+291 ENIYKDST
-299 NYFNTQNNYTN
+299 NYFNTQNRYTN

-345 STTTYT
+345 ATTTYT

-368 SVGGGINHVLSGSYN
+368 SVGGGLNHVLSGSYN
-383 IKEKKGPGYLR
+383 IKQKTGPGYLR
-394 FIANANLSSSHNNRI
+394 FIANANLSSSHNNRT
-409 FFQQFLFPDKIPTG
+409 FFQQFLFPDKTPTG
-423 VDSTQRQRFN
+423 VDSTQRQLFN
-433 TDNNSASLRIDFLR
+433 TDNNSASLRVDFLR
-447 PLKTKQHNFNGGI
+447 PLKTKQHNFNGGV
-460 SILNV
+460 SVLNT
-465 WYHGRVNTQ
+465 WYHGLVNTL
-474 FFNKID
+474 FYRKSD
-480 QAFSTNDLLS
+480 QVFATNDLLS
-490 NDFTNEQLVSTARAG
+490 NDFTNEQLVATARAG

-523 YTHLQFIFSQGNAN
+523 YTNLQFVFLKGNAS
-537 DVDNDYF
+537 DVDNGYW
-544 NVLPNITLRKEFTKE
+544 NILPNFTLRKEFSKE
-559 MNTTFVYRATIRR
+559 MNTTLVYRATIRR
-572 PGIRELN
+572 PGIGELN
-579 PNIDYSDP
+579 PNVDYSDP

-622 GYNKLTQVFN
+622 GYNQLTQVFN
-632 SIRTLQAGGKTEV
+632 SIRTLQSGGKTEV

-651 DRKEYEASAWGGYT
+651 DRREYEASAWGGYT

-673 GSAGYTFNQYG
+673 GSAGYIFNRYG
-684 ESEKRLFK
+684 ASEKLLYK
-692 FRDGAT
+692 YRDGAT

-746 DRRLIVSINVIDPTT
+746 DRRLIVSINIIDPTT
-761 QQQYQTFAYGANF
+761 QQQFQTFVYGANF

-791 SYQLNKVVN
+791 SYQLNKVVT

>member
-1 MKSFLSIIGVF
+1 MKSFLCIISALF
-12 YFCIQGYCQKPP
+12 FCVQGYSQKPATEA
-24 SQSNRSMGLIIGNVL
+24 SRLMGLIIGNVL
-39 DAVTSKPL
+39 DAGTNKPL
-47 SFASIQL
+47 SYASIQL
-54 KKMSDTVV
+54 KKMSDTAVAF
-62 TVQVVS
+62 QVVS

-76 LNLPFGYYKLRATMV
+76 LNLPFGYYKLKATMV
-91 GYADLQ
+91 GYANLTL
-97 IDSIYLR
+97 DSIYLR
-104 EERYDFNLGDVKLN
+104 EERYDFNLGDIKLN
-118 ISGAASSEV
+118 LSGSAISEV

-206 PGNSIDKIEVMTI
+206 PGNSIDRIEVMTT

-299 NYFNTQNNYTN
+299 NYFNTQNKFTNY
-310 FSSRPNFRAQAD
+310 SSRPNFRAQAD
-322 YEFDKQHILSLTYQ
+322 YEIDKQHILSLTYQ

-345 STTTYT
+345 SNNTYT

-368 SVGGGINHVLSGSYN
+368 SVGGGINHVVSGSYN
-383 IKEKKGPGYLR
+383 IKQKTGPGYLR
-394 FIANANLSSSHNNRI
+394 FIANANLSTTHNNRT
-409 FFQQFLFPDKIPTG
+409 FFQQFLFPDKTPTG
-423 VDSTQRQRFN
+423 VDSTQRQLFN

-460 SILNV
+460 SILNT
-465 WYHGRVNTQ
+465 WYHGLVNTQ
-474 FFNKID
+474 FFRKSD
-480 QAFSTNDLLS
+480 QLFVNNDVLS
-490 NDFTNEQLVSTARAG
+490 NDFTNDQLIATARVG

-518 GVQAE
+518 GVQTE
-523 YTHLQFIFSQGNAN
+523 YTNLQFLFLKGNASN
-537 DVDNDYF
+537 VDNGYW
-544 NVLPNITLRKEFTKE
+544 NVLPNFTLRKEFSKE
-559 MNTTFVYRATIRR
+559 MNTTLVYRATIRR
-572 PGIRELN
+572 PGIGELN
-579 PNIDYSDP
+579 YSDP

-592 GNPYLEPTLSHNYDW
+592 GNPYLAPTLSHNYDW

-622 GYNKLTQVFN
+622 GYNQLKDVFN
-632 SIRTLQAGGKTEV
+632 SIEHC
-645 TWKNIA
+645 
-651 DRKEYEASAWGGYT
+651 
-665 FTKKFRMN
+665 
-673 GSAGYTFNQYG
+673 
-684 ESEKRLFK
+684 KR
-692 FRDGAT
+692 A
-698 FYTSLNYNFT
+698 
-708 PSNLLTFEGTAR
+708 
-720 YNNFADPQGRSR
+720 
-732 SNLTVNL
+732 
-739 GVQRKFF
+739 
-746 DRRLIVSINVIDPTT
+746 
-761 QQQYQTFAYGANF
+761 
-774 NLESFSSSNTRN
+774 
-786 YRIAI
+786 
-791 SYQLNKVVN
+791 
-800 KPVKPLLRASSRS
+800 VKPK

>member
-518 GVQAE
+518 GIQAE

-673 GSAGYTFNQYG
+673 GSAGFTFNQYG

-692 FRDGAT
+692 YRDGAT

>member
-1 MKSFLSIIGVF
+1 
-12 YFCIQGYCQKPP
+12 
-24 SQSNRSMGLIIGNVL
+24 MGLIIGNVL
-39 DAVTSKPL
+39 DAGTSKPL

-76 LNLPFGYYKLRATMV
+76 LNLSFGYYKLKASMV

-206 PGNSIDKIEVMTI
+206 PGNSIDKIEVMTN

-291 ENIYRDST
+291 ENIYKDST
-299 NYFNTQNNYTN
+299 NYFNTQNRYTN

-345 STTTYT
+345 ATTTYT

-368 SVGGGINHVLSGSYN
+368 SVGGGLNHVLSGSYN
-383 IKEKKGPGYLR
+383 IKQKTGPGYLR
-394 FIANANLSSSHNNRI
+394 FIANANLSSSHNNRT
-409 FFQQFLFPDKIPTG
+409 FFQQFLFPDKTPTG
-423 VDSTQRQRFN
+423 VDSTQRQLFN
-433 TDNNSASLRIDFLR
+433 TDNNSASLRVDFLR
-447 PLKTKQHNFNGGI
+447 PLKTKQHNFNGGV
-460 SILNV
+460 SVLNT
-465 WYHGRVNTQ
+465 WYHGLVNTL
-474 FFNKID
+474 FYRKSD
-480 QAFSTNDLLS
+480 QVFATNDLLS
-490 NDFTNEQLVSTARAG
+490 NDFTNEQLVATARAG

-523 YTHLQFIFSQGNAN
+523 YTNLQFVFLKGNAS
-537 DVDNDYF
+537 DVDNGYW
-544 NVLPNITLRKEFTKE
+544 NILPNFTLRKEFSKE
-559 MNTTFVYRATIRR
+559 MNTTLVYRATIRR
-572 PGIRELN
+572 PGIGELN
-579 PNIDYSDP
+579 PNVDYSDP

-622 GYNKLTQVFN
+622 GYNQLTQVFN
-632 SIRTLQAGGKTEV
+632 SIRTLQSGGKTEV

-651 DRKEYEASAWGGYT
+651 DRREYEASAWGGYT

-673 GSAGYTFNQYG
+673 GSAGYTFNRYG
-684 ESEKRLFK
+684 ASEKLLYK
-692 FRDGAT
+692 YRDGAT

-746 DRRLIVSINVIDPTT
+746 DRRLIVSINIIDPTT
-761 QQQYQTFAYGANF
+761 QQQFQTFVYGNNF

-791 SYQLNKVVN
+791 SYQLNKVVT

>member
-62 TVQVVS
+62 TVQLVS

-480 QAFSTNDLLS
+480 QAFSTNGLLS

-692 FRDGAT
+692 YRDGAT

>member
-1 MKSFLSIIGVF
+1 MKSFLSIIGVL

-276 GVGVSTITGNGYSKR
+276 GVGLSTITGNGYSKR

-480 QAFSTNDLLS
+480 QAFSTNNLLS

-692 FRDGAT
+692 YRDGAT

>member
-1 MKSFLSIIGVF
+1 
-12 YFCIQGYCQKPP
+12 
-24 SQSNRSMGLIIGNVL
+24 MGLIIGNVL
-39 DAVTSKPL
+39 DAGTGKPL

-62 TVQVVS
+62 SFQVVS

-76 LNLPFGYYKLRATMV
+76 LNLPFGYFKLKATMV
-91 GYADLQ
+91 GFADLQ

-104 EERYDFNLGDVKLN
+104 EERYDFNLGDLKLN

-206 PGNSIDKIEVMTI
+206 PGNSIDKIEVMTN

-256 SSTSANGSYR
+256 SSTYANGSYR

-291 ENIYRDST
+291 ENIYKDST
-299 NYFNTQNNYTN
+299 NYFNTQNRYTN

-345 STTTYT
+345 ATTTYT

-368 SVGGGINHVLSGSYN
+368 SVGGGLNHVLSGSYN
-383 IKEKKGPGYLR
+383 IKQKTGPGYLR
-394 FIANANLSSSHNNRI
+394 FIANANLSSSHNNRT
-409 FFQQFLFPDKIPTG
+409 FFQQFLFPDKTPTG
-423 VDSTQRQRFN
+423 VDSTQRQLFN
-433 TDNNSASLRIDFLR
+433 TDNNSASLRVDFLR
-447 PLKTKQHNFNGGI
+447 PLKTKQHNFNGGV
-460 SILNV
+460 SVLNT
-465 WYHGRVNTQ
+465 WYHGLVNTL
-474 FFNKID
+474 FYRKSD
-480 QAFSTNDLLS
+480 QVFATNDLLS
-490 NDFTNEQLVSTARAG
+490 NDFTNEQLVATARAG

-523 YTHLQFIFSQGNAN
+523 YTNLQFVFLKGNAS
-537 DVDNDYF
+537 DVDNGYW
-544 NVLPNITLRKEFTKE
+544 NILPNFTLRKEFSKE
-559 MNTTFVYRATIRR
+559 MNTTLVYRATIRR
-572 PGIRELN
+572 PGIGELN
-579 PNIDYSDP
+579 PNVDYSDP

-622 GYNKLTQVFN
+622 GYNQLTQVFN
-632 SIRTLQAGGKTEV
+632 SIRTLQSGGKTEV

-651 DRKEYEASAWGGYT
+651 DRREYEASAWGGYT

-673 GSAGYTFNQYG
+673 GSAGYIFNRYG
-684 ESEKRLFK
+684 ASEKLLYK
-692 FRDGAT
+692 YRDGAT

-746 DRRLIVSINVIDPTT
+746 DRRLIVSINIIDPTT
-761 QQQYQTFAYGANF
+761 QQQFQTFVYGANF

-791 SYQLNKVVN
+791 SYQLNKVVT